1 MFMLCEI
8 DINLNIWFTC
18 IRMKLSWTFSPY
30 TPIQNKI
37 GGKILSQNLL
47 KQGFIANFQLSKTF
61 VDS

>member
-1 MFMLCEI
+1 
-8 DINLNIWFTC
+8 
-18 IRMKLSWTFSPY
+18 MKLSWTFSPY

-37 GGKILSQNLL
+37 GRKILSQNLL